1 MIPWYSWN
9 MMQAFIGWAD
19 RNGLRTLQ
27 PETLNRSYRF
37 QRAFQHRQDRV
48 AVWCVAEPDVLF
60 ALNALLHAAEY
71 SEAWAYLQI
80 HSAHYGRIL

>member
-1 MIPWYSWN
+1 

-27 PETLNRSYRF
+27 PETLNRSDRL
-37 QRAFQHRQDRV
+37 QRAFQHRDDRV
-48 AVWCVAEPDVLF
+48 AVWCVAEPNVLF
-60 ALNALLHAAEY
+60 ALNALLQAAEY
-71 SEAWAYLQI
+71 SDAWAYLQI